1 VAAAQELL
9 RRAQSGSVST
19 SELRERML
27 WNALHLLRGEELDDV
42 ARKDAL
48 NALVLAA
55 ALLLILS
62 GILVGVLV
70 WM

>member
-1 VAAAQELL
+1 
-9 RRAQSGSVST
+9 
-19 SELRERML
+19 ML
-27 WNALHLLRGEELDDV
+27 WNALHLLRGEDLDDV

-48 NALVLAA
+48 NSLMVAA
-55 ALLLILS
+55 ALILILA